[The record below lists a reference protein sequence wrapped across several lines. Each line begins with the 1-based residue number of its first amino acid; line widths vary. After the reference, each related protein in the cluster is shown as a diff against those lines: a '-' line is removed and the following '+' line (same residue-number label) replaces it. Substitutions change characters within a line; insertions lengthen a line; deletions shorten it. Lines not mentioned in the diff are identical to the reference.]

1 MEKHSHCF
9 IITLSGVESIKMLS
23 CYVVY
28 LKLIYYYKS
37 IILQL
42 KKKKETVTAS
52 RTFLPLRVRVCVPSL
67 DLDGLLI

>member
-42 KKKKETVTAS
+42 KKKETVTTS
-52 RTFLPLRVRVCVPSL
+52 LTFLPLRARVYIPSL

>member
-1 MEKHSHCF
+1 
-9 IITLSGVESIKMLS
+9 MLS
-23 CYVVY
+23 CYAVY

-42 KKKKETVTAS
+42 KKKKKETVTTS